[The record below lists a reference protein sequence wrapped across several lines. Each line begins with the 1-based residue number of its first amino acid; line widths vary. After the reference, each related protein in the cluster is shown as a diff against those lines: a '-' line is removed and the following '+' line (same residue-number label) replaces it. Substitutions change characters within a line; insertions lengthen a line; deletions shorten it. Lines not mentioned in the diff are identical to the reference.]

1 MNHRIRNYIISNVL
15 FLFIMYF
22 ALIKESVPVL
32 YLLHF
37 LIVLAFL
44 TSFLAWIPG
53 ISRLLQE
60 KGPPT
65 LHSLDLFL
73 DTFFAVWL
81 AAFDH
86 PFLAVLYLL
95 HSIIIH
101 AAYQRSL
108 PPSPDDNTLQA

>member
-1 MNHRIRNYIISNVL
+1 MNRRTSNYIISNGL
-15 FLFIMYF
+15 FFLIMYF
-22 ALIKESVPVL
+22 ALLKESVPML

-44 TSFLAWIPG
+44 TSFLAWIPE
-53 ISRLLQE
+53 ITRLLQK

-65 LHSLDLFL
+65 PRSLDILL
-73 DTFFAVWL
+73 DTFFAMWL
-81 AAFDH
+81 AAFGH

-108 PPSPDDNTLQA
+108 PPDDSTLQA